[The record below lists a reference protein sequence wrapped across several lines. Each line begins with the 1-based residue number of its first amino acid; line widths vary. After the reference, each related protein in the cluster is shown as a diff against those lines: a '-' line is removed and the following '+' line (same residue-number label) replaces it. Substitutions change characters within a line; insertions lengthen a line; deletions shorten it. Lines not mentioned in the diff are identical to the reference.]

1 MSFDCIIK
9 NGKIWNGRE
18 FLTGLNDVGIVG
30 DKITKIGKVIDE
42 SKFVFEVN
50 GAIVS
55 CGLIDLHTHIKG
67 CGSEYFGIPA
77 ELSCFP
83 FGVTTAVEAWTDKD
97 GNKILDNMLLDT
109 FVFLGV
115 GIINNHA
122 DFSVAEKLAQVYG
135 KRVLGYKLCFDKSN
149 LEIIDETP
157 LIETCEYAKD
167 RGLKTLVHSTGS
179 PVPMKR
185 VFEILNKG
193 DICTHIFHGGENSV
207 SKDDYECLR
216 LARKKGIILDNGMAG
231 GVHTD
236 FSIAKKAIEK
246 GELPDT
252 ISTDIT
258 KVSAFI
264 RGGNYGMTLCMSIMR
279 ELGMDETEILKA
291 VTSMSAKVIN
301 QEDIKG
307 SLEVGKKADVS
318 VLDYRKNPFEI
329 YDRAGNCVKSDYSY
343 VNLLTIKNGQVV
355 FRANI

>member
-1 MSFDCIIK
+1 
-9 NGKIWNGRE
+9 
-18 FLTGLNDVGIVG
+18 
-30 DKITKIGKVIDE
+30 
-42 SKFVFEVN
+42 
-50 GAIVS
+50 
-55 CGLIDLHTHIKG
+55 
-67 CGSEYFGIPA
+67 
-77 ELSCFP
+77 
-83 FGVTTAVEAWTDKD
+83 
-97 GNKILDNMLLDT
+97 
-109 FVFLGV
+109 
-115 GIINNHA
+115 
-122 DFSVAEKLAQVYG
+122 
-135 KRVLGYKLCFDKSN
+135 
-149 LEIIDETP
+149 
-157 LIETCEYAKD
+157 
-167 RGLKTLVHSTGS
+167 
-179 PVPMKR
+179 
-185 VFEILNKG
+185 
-193 DICTHIFHGGENSV
+193 
-207 SKDDYECLR
+207 
-216 LARKKGIILDNGMAG
+216 MAG